1 MYSVNLPYP
10 EVKVKEKNPNYID
23 LILLNYASNVSE
35 FDAIAQHTYHQIA
48 LTYKNKEIS
57 ENFCF

>member
-23 LILLNYASNVSE
+23 LILLNLSNDLLS
-35 FDAIAQHTYHQIA
+35 
-48 LTYKNKEIS
+48 LN
-57 ENFCF
+57 